1 MNKALMNIQ
10 SELEA
15 PKDKWNPF
23 GKFSYRSAEG
33 ILEALKPLLKEHGA
47 MLTITDSIVC
57 MEGRWYMKSTA
68 IFESED
74 GTVVSEGWAR
84 EPESKK
90 GMDDPQLTGTVS
102 SYARKY
108 ALNGLF
114 LIDDAKDADTEDYK
128 VEQENRERQRERQND
143 PLIGDKQI
151 EQIAEL
157 ANDKGVTID
166 AICERFEVD
175 AISELTMTEFVRA
188 VKMLEATS
196 RKGGR

>member
-1 MNKALMNIQ
+1 MNKALMSIQ

-23 GKFSYRSAEG
+23 GKFKYRSAEQ
-33 ILEALKPLLKEHGA
+33 ILESLKPLLKEHNS

-90 GMDDPQLTGTVS
+90 GMDDPQVTGTVS

-114 LIDDAKDADTEDYK
+114 LIDDAKDADTEEYH
-128 VEQENRERQRERQND
+128 EQTAPRLDDQNIRN
-143 PLIGDKQI
+143 LKAL
-151 EQIAEL
+151 AE
-157 ANDKGVTID
+157 DRGVSIS
-166 AICERFEVD
+166 AICERFDVD
-175 AISELTMTEFVRA
+175 NIEELTKEQYVKAT
-188 VKMLEATS
+188 KMLEVTE
-196 RKGGR
+196 RKAK